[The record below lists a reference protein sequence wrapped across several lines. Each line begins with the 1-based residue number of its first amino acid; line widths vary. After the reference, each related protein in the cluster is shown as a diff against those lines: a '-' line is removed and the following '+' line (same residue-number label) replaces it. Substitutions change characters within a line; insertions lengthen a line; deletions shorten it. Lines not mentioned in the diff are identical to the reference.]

1 MSEHPVL
8 TIGHSTHSLEAF
20 LRLLV
25 EHNIGVVA
33 DVRSAPYSRYNPQF
47 NKDALSASLKEH
59 GIKYVYLGKE
69 LGGRTFDSSY
79 EEEFSRT
86 ALFQEGI
93 ARIVKGSAMY
103 RIALM
108 CAEKDPIECHRGFRI
123 APALVEE
130 GIRVLHILSDG
141 SLEPYEASIE
151 RLLRVSGLEED
162 MFHSRQELVAEALAR
177 KVASIEQKMSMRVP
191 K

>member
-1 MSEHPVL
+1 MSKHPVL

-47 NKDALSASLKEH
+47 NKDTLSASLKEH

-93 ARIVKGSAMY
+93 ARIIKGSAMY

-123 APALVEE
+123 APTLVEE

-151 RLLRVSGLEED
+151 RLLRVSGLGED

-177 KVASIEQKMSMRVP
+177 KAASIEQKMSMRVP

>member
-1 MSEHPVL
+1 MSKHPVL

-47 NKDALSASLKEH
+47 NKDTLSASLKEH

-93 ARIVKGSAMY
+93 ARIIKGSAMY

-130 GIRVLHILSDG
+130 GIRVLNILSDG

-151 RLLRVSGLEED
+151 RLLRVSGLGED

-177 KVASIEQKMSMRVP
+177 KAASIEQKMSMRAP